1 MGTQDLQGGG
11 HDFCQLDCKL
21 QAKLLWCSGLRF
33 ALIPLVAVMP
43 NIEIAHWTTETRSHP
58 LFKRITSLGS
68 AEDNDIVCQSPGI
81 LDAHALLYLEDN
93 AFHIEP
99 VSRKGEVW
107 VNGKRIKSKTRL
119 AHHDNVKIAELDAT
133 FSLYDEQKTKAAAED
148 YGLLAF
154 QKLQAL
160 SQYLAKDYTVDILL
174 DRIMDDV
181 IDLVNADKGFL
192 LIIEADKPVVKA
204 ARNMN
209 KETLLDAEGAI
220 SDSIV
225 NKVLQRKE
233 PIIVSDAL
241 NDAEFNASLSVI
253 SLKLCSVMCFPLKDR
268 GKLIGII
275 YVGNDN
281 IVNLFQKRHLDLLSI
296 FASQTALILANAL
309 LVDDLRLKNRSLT
322 HELEALKFGSI
333 IGNCFPMR
341 EVFKTVEKVAPT
353 DVTVL
358 IEGETGTGK
367 ELIAQE
373 LHRRSQRA
381 KGPFVVIN
389 CGAIPE
395 NLLESELFGHVKGA
409 FTGAIQNK
417 AGKFQLAHEGTLFLD
432 EIAEMPLNLQVKLL
446 RVIQERCVMRVG
458 SNTMENVNIRIIAAT
473 NKTLEQEVK
482 EDRFR
487 KDLFY
492 RLNVVCLRLPPLRE
506 RGDDVL
512 LIAKHLLERY
522 AKDLQ
527 IPHKTLAADAL
538 AAIKEY
544 PWPGNIRQLENR
556 LKKGLILSDNP
567 MITASDLDLIPE
579 VFQVVKPLADAK
591 EDFQRRYI
599 NEILELNNGNRT
611 KTAKDLG
618 VDPRTIFRHLEKE
631 GRE

>member
-1 MGTQDLQGGG
+1 
-11 HDFCQLDCKL
+11 
-21 QAKLLWCSGLRF
+21 
-33 ALIPLVAVMP
+33 MP
-43 NIEIAHWTTETRSHP
+43 NITIAHWTTEKKQHP
-58 LFKRITSLGS
+58 LFKRITSLGR
-68 AEDNDIVCQSPGI
+68 AEENDIVCESPGMQ
-81 LDAHALLYLEDN
+81 DAHALVYLEES

-99 VSRKGEVW
+99 VSRKGEIF
-107 VNGKRIKSKTRL
+107 VNGKRIKSKTKL
-119 AHHDNVKIAELDAT
+119 AHHDELRIAELNAS
-133 FSLYDEQKTKAAAED
+133 FSLYDEQKPQED
-148 YGLLAF
+148 KEEHGLLAF

-160 SQYLAKDYTVDILL
+160 SQYLSKDYTVDILL

-192 LIIEADKPVVKA
+192 LILEDGRMVIKA

-209 KETLLDAEGAI
+209 KETLLDAEGSI

-225 NKVLQRKE
+225 NKVLE
-233 PIIVSDAL
+233 TASPIIVSDAL
-241 NDAEFNASLSVI
+241 NDAEFNASMSVVN
-253 SLKLCSVMCFPLKDR
+253 LRLCSVMCFPLKDR
-268 GKLIGII
+268 GSLIGII

-281 IVNLFQKRHLDLLSI
+281 IVNLFQKRHLGLLSI
-296 FASQTALILANAL
+296 FASHTALILANAL
-309 LVDDLRLKNRSLT
+309 LVDDLRLKNRNLR
-322 HELEALKFGSI
+322 HELEALRFGSI

-341 EVFKTVEKVAPT
+341 EVFRTVEKVAPT

-373 LHRRSQRA
+373 LHRRSNRA

-417 AGKFQLAHEGTLFLD
+417 LGKFQLAHEGTLFLD
-432 EIAEMPLNLQVKLL
+432 EIGEMPLTLQVKLL
-446 RVIQERCVMRVG
+446 RVIQERSVMRVG
-458 SNTMENVNIRIIAAT
+458 SNTAESVNIRIVAAT
-473 NKTLEQEVK
+473 NKTLEDEVK
-482 EDRFR
+482 AERFR
-487 KDLFY
+487 EDLYY

-512 LIAKHLLERY
+512 MIAKHLLERY

-527 IPHKTLAADAL
+527 ITHKTLAQDAI
-538 AAIKEY
+538 AAIRKY

-556 LKKGLILSDNP
+556 LKKALILSDNP
-567 MITASDLDLIPE
+567 MITAADLDLIPE
-579 VFQVVKPLADAK
+579 VLQLVKPLAEAK
-591 EDFQRRYI
+591 DDFQRRYI
-599 NEILELNNGNRT
+599 NEILELNHGNRT

-631 GRE
+631 GKD